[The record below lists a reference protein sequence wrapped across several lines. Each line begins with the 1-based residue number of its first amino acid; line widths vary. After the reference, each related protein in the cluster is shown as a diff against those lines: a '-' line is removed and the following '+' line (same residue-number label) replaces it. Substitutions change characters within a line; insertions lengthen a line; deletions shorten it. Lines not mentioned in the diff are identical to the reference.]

1 MRKRGRIF
9 VRSKSKLSFIERVA
23 GTRALR
29 IWDVSGLDP
38 AENDENDDDDGHR
51 AQDTHRAVPIAVAV
65 APAEAG
71 EAAQKG
77 DDENDDQDHSERHW
91 GSPLCETAGA
101 APMRSRPW
109 WLARSALRADD

>member
-1 MRKRGRIF
+1 MD
-9 VRSKSKLSFIERVA
+9 RVA
-23 GTRALR
+23 GMRALR
-29 IWDVSGLDP
+29 SCGVAGLDP
-38 AENDENDDDDGHR
+38 AEDDENDDDYGHR
-51 AQDTHRAVPIAVAV
+51 AQHTHRAVPIAVAI

-77 DDENDDQDHSERHW
+77 DDENDDQDQTERHW